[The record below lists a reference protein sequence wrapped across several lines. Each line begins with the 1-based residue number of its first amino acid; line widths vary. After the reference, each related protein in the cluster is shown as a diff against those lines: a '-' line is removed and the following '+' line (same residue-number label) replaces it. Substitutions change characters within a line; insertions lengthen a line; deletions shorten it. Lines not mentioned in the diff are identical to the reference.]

1 MTHMAETGYQS
12 VPHDAAFRDALLA
25 TPGVQEAFDA
35 LGEEYT
41 TLDALWAKEADD
53 RLDAYKRGELKAVAL
68 AAVAAKYPNLLT
80 PAVGAS
86 N

>member
-1 MTHMAETGYQS
+1 MATKSGYQP

-25 TPGVQEAFDA
+25 KPGVQEAFDA

-41 TLDALWAKEADD
+41 ALDALWAKEADD

-68 AAVAAKYPNLLT
+68 AAVTAKYPHLLT

-86 N
+86 D